1 MLSLVIACSP
11 SAIKCLPSLE
21 QAILRLGTV
30 RRVQGMIWYID
41 THHPL
46 PAVQV
51 LIGTHVKSNASYQVV
66 NVTFL
71 DADAVI
77 DYLARS

>member
-1 MLSLVIACSP
+1 M
-11 SAIKCLPSLE
+11 
-21 QAILRLGTV
+21 